1 MFIAINKNE
10 VQKGF
15 ICLPKMLKLK
25 HKYYCLNSKNNKKY
39 FIRKQ
44 IKKMYGRLKE

>member
-1 MFIAINKNE
+1 MFILKKKE
-10 VQKGF
+10 TEKGF

-25 HKYYCLNSKNNKKY
+25 QKYYCLNSKNNKKY

-44 IKKMYGRLKE
+44 INKLYGRLKE